1 MKINSF
7 LKFSIFL
14 AYVGIVYS
22 KPNEEKI
29 VRLAASK
36 GQHQVVIMWE
46 KQTPRLTDSLVR
58 DGPRHIRMTMISPT
72 WEITTSVGI
81 PTEPPTPKSG
91 VTPLIQK
98 WSHNIA

>member
-1 MKINSF
+1 MLALYTQNQMK
-7 LKFSIFL
+7 K
-14 AYVGIVYS
+14 
-22 KPNEEKI
+22 KI

-81 PTEPPTPKSG
+81 PMEETPNPKSG
-91 VTPLIQK
+91 AIPLIQK